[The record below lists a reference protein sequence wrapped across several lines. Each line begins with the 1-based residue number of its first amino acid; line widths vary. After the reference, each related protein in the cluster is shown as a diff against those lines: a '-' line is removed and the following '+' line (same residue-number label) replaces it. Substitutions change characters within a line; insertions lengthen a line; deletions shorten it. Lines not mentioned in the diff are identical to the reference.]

1 MCETSKDVMSTPQV
15 LDPWD
20 PSRDVLSL
28 KSFTGTS
35 ILRYGKFGTHLC
47 KCLPNK
53 RHRSLFSVN
62 RLFTSQNLLGKEDC
76 PAIDVCHN
84 AENLWECRLP
94 REITG
99 LENRLVFK
107 DLPDVRTAL
116 RVLKKGTYWYPQ
128 MVSKKRFRET
138 AFMRKL
144 ARLLAGYNSPEGS
157 ENFQVVKNH
166 KISQSAVQRFRSLL
180 ATVDGL
186 LMQVV
191 LSFPESEEFQDW
203 KRLDQLQRG
212 AIANI
217 LDDYFKD
224 QNPKRVTTFE
234 KVKAVRKDIK
244 MHGFNPSSNLSKVEV
259 PRELSV
265 LRVAC
270 SLIRGKTPLSHYQVM
285 IMSQTRASGVPPRI
299 VYDRTLAKTKAILTT
314 PSSRELYE
322 LIVGPLTRATD
333 HFYSD
338 LLVRLGSQEAR
349 NLFFKGVMRNSKISL
364 SDSGEFFTKTDLGGK
379 LEASRRVLTSNP
391 LIKEISLET
400 GEYTGKVLTKDSPI
414 GERLFHW
421 SCGKFKNR
429 REVYNNNSMS
439 CRISLVAEL
448 GKYRTITV
456 SSLQHALLL
465 HPFSHMGL
473 KILEAL
479 PSSQSGIGAANHSWN
494 FFKRLSHKNPSA
506 SFIFNE
512 DISTTVLS
520 TDWSSATDYCDP
532 YIAGAMLNR
541 LCYSLGVPKWYRE
554 TMLFALTAPRQ
565 VELLDRNGAPIEV
578 FYTSRGVLMGDP
590 VTKVVLH
597 LHHLI
602 GARIAG
608 DLLYDIFK
616 DGAIDD
622 SEDSD
627 ESSENELTNS

>member
-1 MCETSKDVMSTPQV
+1 MRDTSNDAMPTPP
-15 LDPWD
+15 LTTDPWD
-20 PSRDVLSL
+20 PDRDVLSL

-35 ILRYGKFGTHLC
+35 ILRYGGFGKHLC

-53 RHRSLFSVN
+53 RHRSLFTVN
-62 RLFTSQNLLGKEDC
+62 YHFTRNNLLGTEDC
-76 PAIDVCHN
+76 PSIDVCHN
-84 AENLWECRLP
+84 AENIWECALP

-99 LENRLVFK
+99 LDNRVVFK
-107 DLPDVRTAL
+107 NLPNVRTAMK
-116 RVLKKGTYWYPQ
+116 VLKRGTYWYPQ
-128 MVSKKRFRET
+128 LVSKKKFRET

-144 ARLLAGYNSPEGS
+144 ARLLAGYKTPEGP
-157 ENFQVVKNH
+157 ENFQVVKDH
-166 KISQSAVQRFRSLL
+166 RIDGPSLQRFRSLL
-180 ATVDGL
+180 ATIDGL

-191 LSFPESEEFQDW
+191 LALPGNSEFQNW
-203 KRLDQLQRG
+203 ERLDQLQRG
-212 AIANI
+212 AISNI
-217 LDDYFKD
+217 LDDYFRD
-224 QNPKRVTTFE
+224 QNPERITTFE
-234 KVKAVRKDIK
+234 KVKKVRKDIK
-244 MHGFNPSSNLSKVEV
+244 MHGFNPISNLSKVDV
-259 PRELSV
+259 PRELSAM
-265 LRVAC
+265 RVAC
-270 SLIRGKTPLSHYQVM
+270 SLVRGKTPLSHYQVM
-285 IMSQTRASGVPPRI
+285 ILSQTRASGIPPRI

-314 PSSRELYE
+314 PSSKELYE
-322 LIVGPLTRATD
+322 LIAGPLARATD

-338 LLVRLGSQEAR
+338 LLVRLGGAETR
-349 NLFFKGVMRNSKISL
+349 DLFFQGVVRNSKISL
-364 SDSGEFFTKTDLGGK
+364 SDSGEFFTKTDVGGK

-391 LIKEISLET
+391 LIKEVNLET
-400 GEYTGKVLTKDSPI
+400 GKFTGKELDSSSPI

-421 SCGKFKNR
+421 SCGKFVNR
-429 REVYNNNSMS
+429 REVYSNNSMS

-456 SSLQHALLL
+456 STLQHALFL

-506 SFIFNE
+506 SFIFDEN
-512 DISTTVLS
+512 IQTTVLS

-541 LCYSLGVPKWYRE
+541 LCVSLGVPRWYRE

-565 VELLDRNGAPIEV
+565 VELLDRNGAPVEV
-578 FYTSRGVLMGDP
+578 FYTKRGVLMGDP

-602 GARIAG
+602 GARLAG

-616 DGAIDD
+616 DNATDDSGSDESDDD
-622 SEDSD
+622 SE
-627 ESSENELTNS
+627 